1 MRQAAN
7 MVFPERGATT
17 RIHPLAGK
25 PPPANLLIDP
35 TELCTEY
42 YARQLDEADPAQSVH
57 FGTSGHR
64 GSAVRGSFNEAHVL
78 AITQAVCEFR
88 RMQGFNGPLYVG

>member
-25 PPPANLLIDP
+25 PPPASLLIDP
-35 TELCTEY
+35 SKLCTEY
-42 YARQLDEADPAQSVH
+42 YARHLDEADPSQYVH

-64 GSAVRGSFNEAHVL
+64 GSSLRSSRPPPKALLGGCRAWAWRVDETS
-78 AITQAVCEFR
+78 
-88 RMQGFNGPLYVG
+88 